1 MWIIPIARSPR
12 EAIKLAGPGG
22 CFCSDARI
30 AMTEFTD
37 PRRKRILYRA
47 THRGTKESDAVIGGW
62 IKAALPS
69 IPEARLGEVEELLEE
84 LDLDLM
90 DWLMGRL
97 PIPERWRN
105 SVFDEVLLYYRQL
118 GSEKSS

>member
-1 MWIIPIARSPR
+1 MLLFGRQDRMSEI
-12 EAIKLAGPGG
+12 
-22 CFCSDARI
+22 
-30 AMTEFTD
+30 TD

-62 IKAALPS
+62 VKVALPS
-69 IPEARLGEVEELLEE
+69 LPESKLGDVEELLEE

-97 PIPERWRN
+97 PVPTRWRN
-105 SVFDEVLLYYRQL
+105 SVFDEVLEYYRKM
-118 GSEKSS
+118 GS